1 MVPVARA
8 HRTNRKPLVT
18 RIAIIA
24 ALALAF
30 LAAAGIGALAWAD
43 ASSDEQLPA
52 GARVAG
58 VDVGGLTREQ
68 ALERARGQ
76 VAALITRPAHVQLGE
91 RRYTLSAAQAG
102 VRVDPG
108 GAVERAYAAGREG
121 SFVARGWRAL
131 TGANVAIDVP
141 VPVSADRAAIS
152 RFVARIE
159 REQARKPVDASLKL
173 TLTSVSIKSARAGR
187 RLAARDALVA
197 RLTRRLTSRTD
208 QRTLRARTV
217 AVAPT
222 VTDEKIFEANPVA
235 VTVSRDERR
244 ARVFRRGELVRT
256 YTVAVGTAEYPTPTG
271 QFVVQT
277 MQKNPSWSV
286 PQSEWAG
293 SLAGQTIP
301 GGDPRNPLV
310 ARWIGI
316 NGAVGFHGTSS
327 AGSLGSAASHGC
339 IRMSPGD
346 VTDLF
351 ERVRP
356 ATPVL
361 VA

>member
-1 MVPVARA
+1 M
-8 HRTNRKPLVT
+8 T
-18 RIAIIA
+18 RIALIA
-24 ALALAF
+24 VVALAF
-30 LAAAGIGALAWAD
+30 VAAAGVGALAWA
-43 ASSDEQLPA
+43 AGGSAAQLPV

-68 ALERARGQ
+68 ALERARSRV
-76 VAALITRPAHVQLGE
+76 VAPIARPAHVLVGD
-91 RRYTLSAAQAG
+91 RRYTLSAAQAD
-102 VRVDPG
+102 VRVNPR
-108 GAVERAYAAGREG
+108 GAIQRAYAAGREG
-121 SFVARGWRAL
+121 SFIARGWRKL
-131 TGANVAIDVP
+131 TGAKVLIDVA
-141 VPVSADRAAIS
+141 VPVSVNRAAIS
-152 RFVARIE
+152 KFVGRIE
-159 REQARKPVDASLKL
+159 REQSRKPVDASLKM
-173 TLTSVSIKSARAGR
+173 TLTSVSIKPHRHGR

-217 AVAPT
+217 PVAP
-222 VTDEKIFEANPVA
+222 KITENNVFDANPVA
-235 VTVSRDERR
+235 VTVSRAERR
-244 ARVFRRGELVRT
+244 ARVFRRGELVKT
-256 YTVAVGTAEYPTPTG
+256 YTVAVGSPEYPTPTG

-293 SLAGQTIP
+293 SLAGETIP

-310 ARWIGI
+310 ARWIGF

-339 IRMSPGD
+339 IRMNPAD
-346 VTDLF
+346 VIDLF

-356 ATPVL
+356 ATPVF